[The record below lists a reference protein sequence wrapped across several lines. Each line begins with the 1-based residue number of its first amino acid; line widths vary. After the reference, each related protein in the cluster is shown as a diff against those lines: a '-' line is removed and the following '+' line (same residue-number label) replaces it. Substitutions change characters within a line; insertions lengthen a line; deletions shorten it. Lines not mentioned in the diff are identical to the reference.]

1 MRKSLKA
8 KILVAIAL
16 AIVGFWIISGV
27 LARRHAASF
36 LAEHQ
41 DRVQQQGQQQQ
52 PLSES
57 QQKQLYRQLATIRFL
72 TAAVAVITI
81 SIALGVMWRRSVSRP
96 MAQLSE
102 RMRQMRLGTWSH
114 SIPLDQPDEMG
125 TLVREFNQ
133 LGPELSLTAHQYA
146 AASKLAGM
154 ALIGQRVVRG
164 TTAARQHLLA
174 LSEALSRLPADERL
188 QGIAI
193 EQVRQVAKELETVAV
208 DFDSEFQ
215 AELARVSAS
224 KGTTGGH
231 KAA

>member
-1 MRKSLKA
+1 VQKSLKT
-8 KILVAIAL
+8 KILVVIAL
-16 AIVGFWIISGV
+16 AIIGFWVISGV
-27 LARRHAASF
+27 LARRHVASF

-41 DRVQQQGQQQQ
+41 DRLQQQGQQQQ
-52 PLSES
+52 PLDES
-57 QQKQLYRQLATIRFL
+57 QQKELYRQLASIRFV

-81 SIALGVMWRRSVSRP
+81 SMVLGVIWRRRVSRP

-133 LGPELSLTAHQYA
+133 LGPELILTAHQYA
-146 AASKLAGM
+146 AASKLAAM

-164 TTAARQHLLA
+164 TTTARQHLLA
-174 LSEALSRLPADERL
+174 LSEALSHLPADERS

-193 EQVRQVAKELETVAV
+193 EQVRQVAKELETVAA

-224 KGTTGGH
+224 SGTTGGDR
-231 KAA
+231 AA